1 MKMRIKL
8 AEISKQL
15 AHRNYTGTDSAAA
28 AAAAAADD
36 PYDL

>member
-15 AHRNYTGTDSAAA
+15 AHRNYMGTGSS

>member
-15 AHRNYTGTDSAAA
+15 AHRNYIGTDS
-28 AAAAAADD
+28 AAADD